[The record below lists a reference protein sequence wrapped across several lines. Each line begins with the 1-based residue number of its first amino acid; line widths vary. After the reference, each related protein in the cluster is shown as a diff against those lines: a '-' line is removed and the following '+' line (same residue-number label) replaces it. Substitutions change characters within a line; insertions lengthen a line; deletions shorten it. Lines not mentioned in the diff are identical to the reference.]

1 MSLEALGSL
10 IAKSAPLLGGA
21 LAGPAGAAL
30 GAVIAA
36 KFGGSINDTSD
47 LINRVE
53 GDPNAKLKLLEI
65 QSNNEVE
72 LQHIHMMI
80 AENELKYA
88 YLEIESEYQDR
99 NSARQREAALAQAGQ
114 RDYTPA
120 VLAYLLT
127 LGVFIT
133 MYSLFTQGVPN
144 DNKELIVSI
153 MSAVTTVWIAAMAY
167 YHGSSAG
174 SRSKDRLLLNTEP
187 GQHTNQS
194 QPPSVAPTKAL
205 PSVL

>member
-80 AENELKYA
+80 AENELKFA

-99 NSARQREAALAQAGQ
+99 NSAREREAALAQAGQ

-174 SRSKDRLLLNTEP
+174 SRSKDRLLLNTETS
-187 GQHTNQS
+187 QHLNQS
-194 QPPSVAPTKAL
+194 QPPSVARTKGL
-205 PSVL
+205 PSAL